1 MSRLL
6 KEHYTNH
13 HKLRKRIGQTFSEQL
28 RGDLFAK
35 WIGVGAV
42 VLDIGCR
49 DCKLTKY
56 FSNDNIMVG
65 LDIDYDALLHC
76 KNTEINNL
84 INADLGYGLPFNDH
98 IFDVVVCGEVL
109 EHVIIPDILLLEIKR
124 VLKVG
129 GKFVGSVPTVYH
141 LQNRLRVL
149 RGKRL
154 DNDPTHTQHFSYSY
168 LIDTLSKFFDIR
180 ELVAIEGQKWAKYSM
195 RLFARHV
202 AFLCS
207 NE

>member
-1 MSRLL
+1 
-6 KEHYTNH
+6 
-13 HKLRKRIGQTFSEQL
+13 
-28 RGDLFAK
+28 
-35 WIGVGAV
+35 
-42 VLDIGCR
+42 
-49 DCKLTKY
+49 
-56 FSNDNIMVG
+56 MVG

-76 KNTEINNL
+76 KSIEINNL
-84 INADLGYGLPFNDH
+84 INADLGYGLPFNDQ

-124 VLKVG
+124 VLKFG